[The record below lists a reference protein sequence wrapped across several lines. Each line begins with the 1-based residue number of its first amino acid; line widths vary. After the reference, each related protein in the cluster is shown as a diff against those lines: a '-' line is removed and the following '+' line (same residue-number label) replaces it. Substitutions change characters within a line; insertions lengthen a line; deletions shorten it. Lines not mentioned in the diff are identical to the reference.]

1 VDSGQHGLPGPA
13 PHEAPPVSRS
23 RIRPAAEAQIRGRR
37 SPHEKSKL
45 LELTMDPALMEE
57 QDGMRGRWFG
67 CDVPAVRNEA
77 AGNDADRLTPASR

>member
-1 VDSGQHGLPGPA
+1 
-13 PHEAPPVSRS
+13 
-23 RIRPAAEAQIRGRR
+23 
-37 SPHEKSKL
+37 
-45 LELTMDPALMEE
+45 MDPALMEE